1 MTTYLSTYS
10 SDLKDGGDCDDNFVK
25 LPSSKNKTGKPPIT
39 RTGSHLHIVNEYMW
53 FTIDCESLEFSKVC
67 LA

>member
-10 SDLKDGGDCDDNFVK
+10 SDLKDGGECDDNFVK

-53 FTIDCESLEFSKVC
+53 FTID
-67 LA
+67 